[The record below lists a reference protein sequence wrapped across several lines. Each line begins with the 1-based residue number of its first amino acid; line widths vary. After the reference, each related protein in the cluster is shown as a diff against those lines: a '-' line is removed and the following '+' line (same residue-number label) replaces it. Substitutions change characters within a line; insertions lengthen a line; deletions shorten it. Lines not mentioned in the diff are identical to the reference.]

1 MEVPPS
7 NQNAHYDFT
16 DGITLLEI
24 QFPPI
29 KETIIHENLLDQN
42 FKSKTKF
49 SKIQIQNFEKKRLF
63 YIMKFVKLIVLNKAL
78 ADHNIEQ
85 GFNIHVRT

>member
-1 MEVPPS
+1 MVKVPPS

-29 KETIIHENLLDQN
+29 KETIIYENFLDQN

-49 SKIQIQNFEKKRLF
+49 LEIQIRNFKGRDYFRK
-63 YIMKFVKLIVLNKAL
+63 
-78 ADHNIEQ
+78 
-85 GFNIHVRT
+85 